1 MARPFLRGFL
11 AGLILL
17 SLVFSG
23 WSLWHLTRLPVG
35 GWLVERG
42 EAQLVS
48 AYDRVL
54 LREATPEAL
63 NDAITGRLQAEPRNW
78 VALEGL
84 VDLARAQGVALTPDV
99 QAAYD
104 AARAQDFGALARS
117 RACAACVYDLRQCTM
132 GADLGCGLA
141 VNLTVAGDLLSLS
154 REGGAYMRGD
164 PVDQVDVTLSFI
176 GIGATGLVIA
186 TGGSSYLVKA
196 GTGVLKVAHRMGRL
210 TPGLRGIYARGFR
223 EGVDW
228 ARLPAIRNADD
239 LASITRTEALRPALQ
254 VSEHLGAVNRQIGA
268 RGTLH
273 MVAHIDTVTDAQ
285 RMARASTALGPRS
298 VGAFELLGK
307 ARFLRVG
314 VRLADYIWGL
324 ISGIVAAVM
333 AALGLIWSRLLRLV
347 RRRI

>member
-1 MARPFLRGFL
+1 MARPFLRGVL
-11 AGLILL
+11 AGMVLL

-35 GWLVERG
+35 NWLVERT
-42 EAQLVS
+42 EAQLVA

-54 LREATPEAL
+54 LREATPAAL
-63 NDAITGRLQAEPRNW
+63 GEAITDRLQAAPRNW

-84 VDLARAQGVALTPDV
+84 VGLAQAQGVALAPDV

-104 AARAQDFGALARS
+104 TARAQDFGALARS
-117 RACAACVYDLRQCTM
+117 RACASCAYDLRQCTM

-141 VNLTVAGDLLSLS
+141 VNLTVAGDVLSLS
-154 REGGAYMRGD
+154 RESAAYLRGD

-196 GTGVLKVAHRMGRL
+196 GSGLLKVAHRMGRL
-210 TPGLRGIYARGFR
+210 TPDLRGVYARGFR
-223 EGVDW
+223 QGVDW
-228 ARLPAIRNADD
+228 ARLPGIRNADD
-239 LASITRTEALRPALQ
+239 LATITRPEALRPAMQ

-268 RGTLH
+268 RATLH
-273 MVAHIDTVTDAQ
+273 VVAHIDSVSDAQ
-285 RMARASTALGPRS
+285 RMARATAALGPRS
-298 VGAFELLGK
+298 VGALELLGK
-307 ARFLRVG
+307 SRFLRVG
-314 VRLADYIWGL
+314 LRLADHIWGL

-333 AALGLIWSRLLRLV
+333 AALGLIWSRLLRML